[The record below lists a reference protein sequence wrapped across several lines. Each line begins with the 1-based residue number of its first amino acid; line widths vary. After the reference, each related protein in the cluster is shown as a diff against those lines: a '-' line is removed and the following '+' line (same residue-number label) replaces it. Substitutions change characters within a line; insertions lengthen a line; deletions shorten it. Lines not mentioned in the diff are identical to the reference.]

1 MFPFDISKI
10 EKSFME
16 DGFFSEYLPT
26 SFSLSKNQNIDCVF
40 NGSIAL
46 SSKSDLIEPISFN
59 MSRFKEDGN
68 RRTVFIPEIC
78 SYIYAV
84 KLMKEKNLISDL
96 ISTSNSPV
104 SFSPI
109 VQVSGELT
117 RHERDYATGMSSDD
131 PDTDEMVLAYV
142 PNVLKKLT
150 LAKGAKGILYLD
162 ISNFYGSIYTHL
174 IPAIKLG
181 YEEAE
186 KQYKAQKT
194 NNTDPII
201 TEEYRNYVMLDEAIR
216 NMNGARTNGLLT
228 GTMLAQF
235 LAEALLSRI
244 DKELLSANINYVR
257 YVDDYEV
264 FIYNEAQ
271 MEKIK
276 NMIISIF
283 KKYFLSINDEK
294 TNYIKF
300 PYYVVENLKK
310 IYSGYTQNRLSD
322 EELMKLFNSFF
333 RMEQEGVKGATRFL
347 IKSIDFN
354 LKLENKGL
362 FTTYL
367 INTLVN
373 DSRSLV
379 KTCEL
384 LIVHKSKTNIQKQDI
399 QIIKELLSQHLDR
412 GNDLE
417 VIWLLYLLKR
427 LNTNKLSAE
436 LARKIIYSGNEL
448 AIIIL
453 LEEYPTTI
461 TAKIKDECKY
471 QAKSWLLC
479 YQLYFR
485 GYISK
490 DELGSK
496 AKIKHNIDFYAKLKR
511 NNISFYHK

>member
-1 MFPFDISKI
+1 MLTNNIDKI
-10 EKSFME
+10 TKTFIEE
-16 DGFFSEYLPT
+16 GLFSEYLPP
-26 SFSLSKNQNIDCVF
+26 SFSLSKNVNIDYMF
-40 NGSIAL
+40 NGSISL
-46 SSKSDLIEPISFN
+46 SSKNDLIEPLSFN
-59 MSRFKEDGN
+59 MSRFKEEGN
-68 RRTVFIPEIC
+68 RRTIFIPEIC
-78 SYIYAV
+78 SYINAV

-96 ISTSNSPV
+96 ISTSQSNV

-109 VQVSGELT
+109 IQASGELT
-117 RHERDYATGMSSDD
+117 RHERDYKHNSSSNAR
-131 PDTDEMVLAYV
+131 DTDDMLLTYV

-181 YEEAE
+181 YEYAE
-186 KQYKAQKT
+186 EQYKTQKA
-194 NNTDPII
+194 NNRDASITD
-201 TEEYRNYVMLDEAIR
+201 EYRNYVMLDEAVR

-228 GTMLAQF
+228 GTMISQF

-244 DKELLSANINYVR
+244 DQELSSLDVKYVR

-264 FIYNEAQ
+264 FIYNETQ
-271 MEKIK
+271 IEKTK
-276 NMIISIF
+276 NDITRIL

-294 TNYIKF
+294 TKYITF

-310 IYSGYTQNRLSD
+310 IYLEYTRNKLSD
-322 EELMKLFNSFF
+322 EELMKLFNTFF
-333 RMEQEGVKGATRFL
+333 KMEQEGVKGSTRFL
-347 IKSIDFN
+347 IKSIDSNFEI
-354 LKLENKGL
+354 ENKYL

-384 LIVHKSKTNIQKQDI
+384 LITHKSKIIIQKQDI
-399 QIIKELLSQHLDR
+399 QIIRELLSQHLDR
-412 GNDLE
+412 GNDHE
-417 VIWLLYLLKR
+417 VIWLLYLLKHLETKR
-427 LNTNKLSAE
+427 LPAE
-436 LARKIIYSGNEL
+436 LARKIIYSRNEL

-453 LEEYPTTI
+453 LEEYPTTL
-461 TAKIKDECKY
+461 TNKMKSECSA

-479 YQLYFR
+479 YQLFYK

-490 DELGSK
+490 IELGIK
-496 AKIKHNIDFYAKLKR
+496 ANIKQNIDFYATLKR
-511 NNISFYHK
+511 KNFSFYHK